1 VSTSRNT
8 NPFETGVEDLLV
20 LVSLPPLVA
29 LGVGLEAR
37 QQSIQVFVVLVLVVV
52 LLSILSV
59 VLVVEVD
66 LPGWPSLTPLASS

>member
-1 VSTSRNT
+1 
-8 NPFETGVEDLLV
+8 LLV

-37 QQSIQVFVVLVLVVV
+37 QQSIQVFVVLVLVLVVV

-59 VLVVEVD
+59 VLVVEID
-66 LPGWPSLTPLASS
+66 LPGWPSFTPLASS